1 MNIKAAL
8 LALLAY
14 AIFSTHDVVVKVL
27 GADVSPI
34 QLVFFSSLLS
44 FPLLV
49 LMLIKD
55 VTPGHLRPVH
65 PWWMAARSATL
76 AVVPA
81 SAFYA
86 FSELPLAETYA
97 LLFATPLLITLL
109 SIPILGE
116 RVGLPRFAAVV
127 VGFIGV
133 MVVLRPGATSFGL
146 GHGAA
151 LFASLCAAFQSVVL
165 RKISADE
172 RRVVLMI
179 YPMLMTF
186 IVMGLALPLVY
197 VPMEGVM
204 FSGIA
209 IVALFGFCATLLT
222 VSAYTI
228 GEAAIVAPM
237 QYSQIIW
244 ATIFSVFL
252 FNEKVDFMTLVGAA
266 IIIASGIF
274 IVLREAFGG
283 GSDNTPVLRTRT
295 RGYTAGG
302 TNVSLILRR
311 QPPEN
316 QAE

>member
-1 MNIKAAL
+1 MNVKAAL

-14 AIFSTHDVVVKVL
+14 AIFSTHDVVVKIL
-27 GADVSPI
+27 GANIAPV

-44 FPLLV
+44 FPLIM

-55 VTPGHLRPVH
+55 VTPGHLRPAH
-65 PWWMAARSATL
+65 PWWTAMRSITMSL
-76 AVVPA
+76 IPA

-86 FSELPLAETYA
+86 FSELPLAQTYA
-97 LLFATPLLITLL
+97 LLFVTPLLITLL

-116 RVGLPRFAAVV
+116 RVGLPRLGAVL

-133 MVVLRPGATSFGL
+133 MVVLRPGTTTL
-146 GHGAA
+146 GPGHAAA
-151 LFASLCAAFQSVVL
+151 LFAALCAAFQSVVL

-172 RRVVLMI
+172 RRVVLML
-179 YPMLMTF
+179 YPMLTTF
-186 IVMGLALPLVY
+186 VVMGLALPLVY
-197 VPMEGVM
+197 VPMEG
-204 FSGIA
+204 STLAGIA
-209 IVALFGFCATLLT
+209 VVALFGFCATLLT

-228 GEAAIVAPM
+228 GEATIVAPM

-244 ATIFSVFL
+244 ATLFSVLL
-252 FNEKVDFMTLVGAA
+252 FGETVDVMTLAGAA

-283 GSDNTPVLRTRT
+283 RSDNTPVLRTRS

-302 TNVSLILRR
+302 TNVSLILKRKSL
-311 QPPEN
+311 QKPSE
-316 QAE
+316 